1 MLTEFDNCAFP
12 HIDNLK
18 TFFSAKDDWMA
29 QFSSGRILSQF
40 IFKNTEAVQV
50 SEQENELV
58 WSRDFVCIPVSKYRP
73 NCINK
78 SPVISRQDRN
88 IRGRTI
94 SGGSAYRSEARGKEK
109 EKKKRRETKKERRED
124 SLFGVSRVIG

>member
-1 MLTEFDNCAFP
+1 
-12 HIDNLK
+12 
-18 TFFSAKDDWMA
+18 MA

-58 WSRDFVCIPVSKYRP
+58 RSRDFACIPVSKYRP

-94 SGGSAYRSEARGKEK
+94 SGGSAYRSEVRGKEK
-109 EKKKRRETKKERRED
+109 EKKKEEKRKRKGGRTRYSGSQESSDKCISISPYWRGSGRR
-124 SLFGVSRVIG
+124 

>member
-1 MLTEFDNCAFP
+1 
-12 HIDNLK
+12 
-18 TFFSAKDDWMA
+18 MA
-29 QFSSGRILSQF
+29 QFSLGRILSQF

-58 WSRDFVCIPVSKYRP
+58 WSRDFACIPVSKYRP

-94 SGGSAYRSEARGKEK
+94 SGGSAYRSEVRGKEK
-109 EKKKRRETKKERRED
+109 EKKRRETKKERRED